1 MYRFTWLSNKW
12 QGIWMD
18 DLEDEQEN
26 IKEFLCSGESVLLI
40 SDLEDLEDLGIDR
53 DEVIVYE

>member
-1 MYRFTWLSNKW
+1 
-12 QGIWMD
+12 MD